1 MVSSLLSL
9 LSRCYRLALPYG
21 KMRLLAVLG
30 LIFFNGLLQLVG
42 VTSIFP
48 FFAFAADPDRMR
60 NSKFGRMLLPY
71 FPDVSTDRL
80 LVIAG
85 IAAILILFI
94 AGIGSVASDVIRTRY
109 AYGFSHWLRSRLLQS
124 YSRQPYSYFL
134 KRNSSQMH
142 QRLQDITYFTHYV
155 LMPVGEMLT
164 RLVMVLLLFSV
175 FLMVQ
180 PAVAVGSI
188 LLFGGFYLL
197 VFLWLKPRTNA
208 IQEGLQ
214 KHNLGFSKN
223 TFQYLHAI
231 KPILVNG
238 SSRYFINE
246 ALGHSSQ
253 IGRFQGQIPIYS
265 STPRYLIEPLAFSGL
280 VAIVVVLAFQGKSFT
295 DILPNLMV
303 MAMAG
308 YRLLPAMQ
316 LLYGQLITIASNRYT
331 LNQLEEE
338 VLGIEEEVDSYNQD
352 SDTASDPIC
361 FEQELRLDSVTFQYP
376 ESTAPALQGFNM
388 SISKNQSV
396 GICGPSGSGKSTLVD
411 LMLGLHSPKEGK
423 VLVDGVPLHK
433 QNMDSW
439 RKIIGYVPQDIY
451 LLDDTVEANI
461 AFGVSPDKVD
471 KAAVRKAAEAS
482 RILDFVENDLPLGFA
497 SVVGERGVRLSGGQ
511 RQRIGLARALY
522 ASPRILILDEATSAL
537 DQSTE
542 AEVMETIH
550 GLQGSLTMITIAHRL
565 STLERCDKII
575 QLGGNR

>member
-1 MVSSLLSL
+1 MIKSFFKL

-21 KMRLLAVLG
+21 RLKLFAVLG
-30 LIFFNGLLQLVG
+30 LILFNGLLQLIG

-48 FFAFAADPDRMR
+48 FFALAADPARLS
-60 NSKFGRMLLPY
+60 NSKFGRVLLPY

-80 LVIAG
+80 LVVAG
-85 IAAILILFI
+85 IAAILMLFL
-94 AGIGSVASDVIRTRY
+94 AGIGSVASDMIRTRY
-109 AYGFSHWLRSRLLQS
+109 AYGFSHWLRSRLLRA

-164 RLVMVLLLFSV
+164 RVLMIILLFTV

-180 PAVAVGSI
+180 PAVAFGSI
-188 LLFGGFYLL
+188 VLFGGFYLL

-208 IQEGLQ
+208 IQNGLQ

-238 SSRYFINE
+238 CSRHFIDQ
-246 ALGHSSQ
+246 ALSHSSQ
-253 IGRFQGQIPIYS
+253 IARFQGQIPIYS
-265 STPRYLIEPLAFSGL
+265 TTPRYLIEPIAFSGL
-280 VAIVVVLAFQGKSFT
+280 VGIIVVLAFQGKSFAA
-295 DILPNLMV
+295 ILPNLMV

-338 VLGIEEEVDSYNQD
+338 VLGIEEEADSGTEEPL
-352 SDTASDPIC
+352 TAIESIK
-361 FEQELRLDSVTFQYP
+361 FQKELRLDRVTFQYP
-376 ESTAPALQGFNM
+376 EASAPTLKDFSMCIG
-388 SISKNQSV
+388 KNESV
-396 GICGPSGSGKSTLVD
+396 GISGPSGSGKSTLVD
-411 LMLGLHSPKEGK
+411 LILGFHAPREGS
-423 VLVDGVPLHK
+423 VLVDDVSLSK

-439 RKIIGYVPQDIY
+439 RGLIGYVPQDIY

-461 AFGVSPDKVD
+461 AFGVSSGNIDKG
-471 KAAVRKAAEAS
+471 AVRKAAGAA
-482 RILDFVENDLPLGFA
+482 RILDFVERELPRGFET
-497 SVVGERGVRLSGGQ
+497 VVGERGVRLSGGQ

-522 ASPRILILDEATSAL
+522 ASPQILILDEATSAL
-537 DQSTE
+537 DESTE
-542 AEVMETIH
+542 ADVMETIH

-565 STLERCDKII
+565 STLERCDKVI
-575 QLGGNR
+575 QMRGF

>member
-1 MVSSLLSL
+1 MFKSLFGILYS
-9 LSRCYRLALPYG
+9 CYRLALPYG

-30 LIFFNGLLQLVG
+30 LILFNGLLQLVG

-60 NSKFGRMLLPY
+60 NSKFGRILLPY
-71 FPDVSTDRL
+71 FPNVSTDRL
-80 LVIAG
+80 LVVAG
-85 IAAILILFI
+85 IAAILMLFI

-109 AYGFSHWLRSRLLQS
+109 AYGFSHWLRSRLLKS
-124 YSRQPYSYFL
+124 YSKKSYSYFL
-134 KRNSSQMH
+134 NRNSSQMH

-164 RLVMVLLLFSV
+164 RLVMIILLFAV

-208 IQEGLQ
+208 IQHGLQ
-214 KHNLGFSKN
+214 EHNLGFSKN

-231 KPILVNG
+231 KPILVSG
-238 SSRYFINE
+238 SSQHFINE

-253 IGRFQGQIPIYS
+253 IGRYQGQIPIYS

-280 VAIVVVLAFQGKSFT
+280 VAIVVVLAFQGKTFT

-338 VLGIEEEVDSYNQD
+338 VLGIEEDVESVREDAISA
-352 SDTASDPIC
+352 TKPIN
-361 FEQELRLDSVTFQYP
+361 FEHELKLEHVTFQYP
-376 ESTAPALQGFNM
+376 ESSAPAMKEFSMIIG
-388 SISKNQSV
+388 KNESV
-396 GICGPSGSGKSTLVD
+396 GISGPSGSGKSTLVD
-411 LMLGLHSPKEGK
+411 LILGLHSPKEGL
-423 VLVDGVPLHK
+423 VLVDGVPLNK

-439 RKIIGYVPQDIY
+439 RKLIGYVPQDIY

-461 AFGVSPDKVD
+461 AFGVSPEKVD
-471 KAAVRKAAEAS
+471 KAAVRKAAEAA
-482 RILDFVENDLPLGFA
+482 RILCFIDKELPQGFA
-497 SVVGERGVRLSGGQ
+497 TIVGERGVRLSGGQ

-522 ASPRILILDEATSAL
+522 TSPQVLILDEATSAL
-537 DQSTE
+537 DHSTE

-565 STLERCDKII
+565 STLKRCEKII
-575 QLGGNR
+575 RMGDGQ